1 MNVQKLINVIAKL
14 QVGKDHKNQFGGYS
28 YRNAEDIL
36 AGLKPLMVE
45 YGVLVLI
52 SDNIEMVGD
61 RYYVKATVKVY
72 DTEDGSLLAE
82 NSAYAREADMK
93 KGMDE
98 AQITGSASSYARKYA
113 LAGMFNLSPAADPDE
128 LEPAKEE
135 ITPTETRKFPP
146 TETRKFPPTETRQ
159 FPIEKVV
166 EVLARHN
173 IDAGDFARLVC
184 NAPSIAEVSP
194 KVADAI
200 VMDTERAVNKY
211 MALDQARPQGA

>member
-82 NSAYAREADMK
+82 NSAYARETAMK

-128 LEPAKEE
+128 LEPAKEDRK
-135 ITPTETRKFPP
+135 PTVERK
-146 TETRKFPPTETRQ
+146 

>member
-82 NSAYAREADMK
+82 NSAYAREAAMK

-128 LEPAKEE
+128 LEQGEEDRKPAAE
-135 ITPTETRKFPP
+135 RK
-146 TETRKFPPTETRQ
+146 

>member
-82 NSAYAREADMK
+82 NSAYAREAAMK

-135 ITPTETRKFPP
+135 ITLTETRKFPP
-146 TETRKFPPTETRQ
+146 TETRK

>member
-1 MNVQKLINVIAKL
+1 MGNMTKMANVIAKL
-14 QVGKDHKNQFGGYS
+14 QVAKSHQNKFGGYN

-45 YGVLVLI
+45 YGIVVLI
-52 SDNIEMVGD
+52 GDTIEMVGD

-72 DTEDGSLLAE
+72 DNNDGSLLAE
-82 NSAYAREADMK
+82 NSAYAREAAMK

-128 LEPAKEE
+128 IEPAEE
-135 ITPTETRKFPP
+135 ERNPTETRHFPP
-146 TETRKFPPTETRQ
+146 VVERK

-184 NAPSIAEVSP
+184 KAPSIAEVSP

>member
-1 MNVQKLINVIAKL
+1 MNMMKMVNVIAKL
-14 QVGKDHKNQFGGYS
+14 QVAKNHQNKFGGYN

-45 YGVLVLI
+45 YGIVVLI
-52 SDNIEMVGD
+52 GDTIEMVGD

-82 NSAYAREADMK
+82 NAAYAREAAMK

-128 LEPAKEE
+128 LDELVKEE
-135 ITPTETRKFPP
+135 KKEYKKPVEARK
-146 TETRKFPPTETRQ
+146 

-184 NAPSIAEVSP
+184 NAPNIAEVPP

-211 MALDQARPQGA
+211 FALDQARPQGA

>member
-52 SDNIEMVGD
+52 SDSIEMVGD

-82 NSAYAREADMK
+82 NSAYARETAMK

-128 LEPAKEE
+128 LEPVKEDRK
-135 ITPTETRKFPP
+135 PTVERK
-146 TETRKFPPTETRQ
+146 

>member
-1 MNVQKLINVIAKL
+1 MNMMKMVNVIAKL
-14 QVGKDHKNQFGGYS
+14 QVAKNHQNKFGGYN

-45 YGVLVLI
+45 YGIVVLI
-52 SDNIEMVGD
+52 GDTIEMVGD

-82 NSAYAREADMK
+82 NAAYAREAAMK

-128 LEPAKEE
+128 LDEPVKEE
-135 ITPTETRKFPP
+135 KKEYKKPVEARK
-146 TETRKFPPTETRQ
+146 

-184 NAPSIAEVSP
+184 NAPNIAEVPP

>member
-36 AGLKPLMVE
+36 AWLKPLMVE

-52 SDNIEMVGD
+52 SDNIEMVGE

-82 NSAYAREADMK
+82 NSAYAREAAMK

-128 LEPAKEE
+128 LEQGEEDRKPAVE
-135 ITPTETRKFPP
+135 RK
-146 TETRKFPPTETRQ
+146 

-184 NAPSIAEVSP
+184 NAPNIADVSP

>member
-1 MNVQKLINVIAKL
+1 MGNMTKMVNVIAKL
-14 QVGKDHKNQFGGYS
+14 QVAKSHQNKFGGYN

-45 YGVLVLI
+45 YGIAVLI
-52 SDNIEMVGD
+52 GDTIEMVGD

-82 NSAYAREADMK
+82 NSAYAREAAMK

-128 LEPAKEE
+128 LEQGEEDRKPAVE
-135 ITPTETRKFPP
+135 RK
-146 TETRKFPPTETRQ
+146 

-184 NAPSIAEVSP
+184 NAPNIADVSP

>member
-82 NSAYAREADMK
+82 NSAYARETAMK

-128 LEPAKEE
+128 LEQGEEDRTPAVE
-135 ITPTETRKFPP
+135 RK
-146 TETRKFPPTETRQ
+146 

>member
-1 MNVQKLINVIAKL
+1 MNMMKMVNVIAKL
-14 QVGKDHKNQFGGYS
+14 QVAKNHQNKFGGYN

-45 YGVLVLI
+45 YGIVVLI
-52 SDNIEMVGD
+52 GDTIEMVGD

-82 NSAYAREADMK
+82 NAAYAREAAIK

-128 LEPAKEE
+128 IEPEKAEQN
-135 ITPTETRKFPP
+135 PVVARK
-146 TETRKFPPTETRQ
+146 

-184 NAPSIAEVSP
+184 NAPNIAEVPP

-211 MALDQARPQGA
+211 FALDQARPQGA

>member
-82 NSAYAREADMK
+82 NSAYAREAAMK

-128 LEPAKEE
+128 LEQGEEDRKPAVE
-135 ITPTETRKFPP
+135 RK
-146 TETRKFPPTETRQ
+146 

-184 NAPSIAEVSP
+184 NAPSIAAVSP
-194 KVADAI
+194 KVTDAI

>member
-52 SDNIEMVGD
+52 SDTIEMVGD

-82 NSAYAREADMK
+82 NSAYARETVMK

-128 LEPAKEE
+128 LEPVKEE
-135 ITPTETRKFPP
+135 RKPAETRQLPP
-146 TETRKFPPTETRQ
+146 TETRK

>member
-82 NSAYAREADMK
+82 NSAYAREAAMK

-128 LEPAKEE
+128 LEQGEEDRKPAVG
-135 ITPTETRKFPP
+135 RK
-146 TETRKFPPTETRQ
+146 

>member
-1 MNVQKLINVIAKL
+1 
-14 QVGKDHKNQFGGYS
+14 
-28 YRNAEDIL
+28 
-36 AGLKPLMVE
+36 MVE

-72 DTEDGSLLAE
+72 DTEDRSLLAE
-82 NSAYAREADMK
+82 NSAYAREAAMK
-93 KGMDE
+93 GGMDE

-128 LEPAKEE
+128 LEQGEEDRKPAAE
-135 ITPTETRKFPP
+135 RKF
-146 TETRKFPPTETRQ
+146 Q
-159 FPIEKVV
+159 IEKVV

>member
-82 NSAYAREADMK
+82 NSAYAREAAMK

-128 LEPAKEE
+128 LEQGEE
-135 ITPTETRKFPP
+135 DRKPTAERK
-146 TETRKFPPTETRQ
+146 

>member
-82 NSAYAREADMK
+82 NSAYARETAMK

-128 LEPAKEE
+128 LEPVKEE
-135 ITPTETRKFPP
+135 RNPTETRQFPP
-146 TETRKFPPTETRQ
+146 TETRK

-184 NAPSIAEVSP
+184 NAPNIADVSP

-211 MALDQARPQGA
+211 LALDQARPQGA

>member
-52 SDNIEMVGD
+52 SDTIEMVGD

-82 NSAYAREADMK
+82 NSAYARETAMK

-128 LEPAKEE
+128 LEPVKEE
-135 ITPTETRKFPP
+135 RKPAETRQLPPAETRK
-146 TETRKFPPTETRQ
+146 

-184 NAPSIAEVSP
+184 NVPSIADVSP

>member
-45 YGVLVLI
+45 YGIVVLI
-52 SDNIEMVGD
+52 GDTIEMVGD

-82 NSAYAREADMK
+82 NSAYAREAAMK

-128 LEPAKEE
+128 LEQGEEDRKPAVE
-135 ITPTETRKFPP
+135 RK
-146 TETRKFPPTETRQ
+146 

-184 NAPSIAEVSP
+184 NAPNIADVSP

>member
-1 MNVQKLINVIAKL
+1 MNMMKMVNVIAKL
-14 QVGKDHKNQFGGYS
+14 QVAKNHQNKFGGYN

-45 YGVLVLI
+45 YGIVVLI
-52 SDNIEMVGD
+52 GDSIEMVGD

-82 NSAYAREADMK
+82 NAAYAREAAMK

-128 LEPAKEE
+128 LDEPVKEE
-135 ITPTETRKFPP
+135 KKEYKKPIEARK
-146 TETRKFPPTETRQ
+146 

-184 NAPSIAEVSP
+184 NAPNIAEVPP

-211 MALDQARPQGA
+211 LALDQARPQGA

>member
-1 MNVQKLINVIAKL
+1 MNMMKMVNVIAKL
-14 QVGKDHKNQFGGYS
+14 QVAKNHKNKFGGYN

-45 YGVLVLI
+45 YGIVVLI
-52 SDNIEMVGD
+52 GDTIEMVGD

-82 NSAYAREADMK
+82 NAAYAREAAMK

-128 LEPAKEE
+128 LDEPVKEE
-135 ITPTETRKFPP
+135 KKEYKKPVEARK
-146 TETRKFPPTETRQ
+146 

-184 NAPSIAEVSP
+184 NAPNIAEVPP

-211 MALDQARPQGA
+211 FALDQARPQGA

>member
-1 MNVQKLINVIAKL
+1 MNVQKLINVIGKL

-82 NSAYAREADMK
+82 NSAYARETAMK

-135 ITPTETRKFPP
+135 RTPTETRQFPP
-146 TETRKFPPTETRQ
+146 TETRK

-184 NAPSIAEVSP
+184 NKQSIADVSP
-194 KVADAI
+194 NVADAI

>member
-1 MNVQKLINVIAKL
+1 MGNMLKMVNIISKL
-14 QVGKDHKNQFGGYS
+14 QVAKNHQNKFGGYN

-45 YGVLVLI
+45 HGIAVLI
-52 SDNIEMVGD
+52 GDTIEMVGD

-72 DTEDGSLLAE
+72 DTNDGSLLAE
-82 NSAYAREADMK
+82 NAAYAREAAMK

-128 LEPAKEE
+128 LEQGEEDRKPAVE
-135 ITPTETRKFPP
+135 RK
-146 TETRKFPPTETRQ
+146 

-184 NAPSIAEVSP
+184 KAPSIAEVPP

>member
-82 NSAYAREADMK
+82 NSAYARETAMK

-98 AQITGSASSYARKYA
+98 AQITGSASSYASK
-113 LAGMFNLSPAADPDE
+113 
-128 LEPAKEE
+128 
-135 ITPTETRKFPP
+135 
-146 TETRKFPPTETRQ
+146 
-159 FPIEKVV
+159 
-166 EVLARHN
+166 
-173 IDAGDFARLVC
+173 
-184 NAPSIAEVSP
+184 
-194 KVADAI
+194 
-200 VMDTERAVNKY
+200 
-211 MALDQARPQGA
+211 

>member
-1 MNVQKLINVIAKL
+1 MNMMKMVNVIAKL
-14 QVGKDHKNQFGGYS
+14 QVAKNHQNKFGGYN

-45 YGVLVLI
+45 YGIAVLI
-52 SDNIEMVGD
+52 GDTIEMVGD

-82 NSAYAREADMK
+82 NSAYAREAAMK

-128 LEPAKEE
+128 LEPVKEE
-135 ITPTETRKFPP
+135 RKPTETRQFPP
-146 TETRKFPPTETRQ
+146 TETRQFPPTETRQ

>member
-82 NSAYAREADMK
+82 NAAYARETAMK

-135 ITPTETRKFPP
+135 RKPTVGRK
-146 TETRKFPPTETRQ
+146 

-184 NAPSIAEVSP
+184 NAPSIAEVPP

>member
-82 NSAYAREADMK
+82 NSAYARETAMK

-128 LEPAKEE
+128 LEPVKEDRK
-135 ITPTETRKFPP
+135 PTVERK
-146 TETRKFPPTETRQ
+146 

>member
-52 SDNIEMVGD
+52 SDTIEMVGD
-61 RYYVKATVKVY
+61 RYYVKATVRAY
-72 DTEDGSLLAE
+72 DNEDGSLLAE
-82 NSAYAREADMK
+82 NAAYAREAAMK

-128 LEPAKEE
+128 LEPVKEE
-135 ITPTETRKFPP
+135 RKPA
-146 TETRKFPPTETRQ
+146 ETRQ
-159 FPIEKVV
+159 FPTAVTRKFPIEKVV

-184 NAPSIAEVSP
+184 NAPSIADVP
-194 KVADAI
+194 PNVADAI

>member
-52 SDNIEMVGD
+52 SDTIEMVGD
-61 RYYVKATVKVY
+61 RYYVKATVRAY
-72 DTEDGSLLAE
+72 DNEDGSLLAE
-82 NSAYAREADMK
+82 NAAYAREAAMK

-128 LEPAKEE
+128 LEQGEEDRKPAVE
-135 ITPTETRKFPP
+135 RK
-146 TETRKFPPTETRQ
+146 

>member
-52 SDNIEMVGD
+52 SDTIEMVGD

-82 NSAYAREADMK
+82 NSAYAREAAMK

-128 LEPAKEE
+128 LEQGEEDRKPAVE
-135 ITPTETRKFPP
+135 RK
-146 TETRKFPPTETRQ
+146 

-173 IDAGDFARLVC
+173 INAGDFARLVC
-184 NAPSIAEVSP
+184 NAPNIADVSP

>member
-1 MNVQKLINVIAKL
+1 MNIQKLINVIAKL

-45 YGVLVLI
+45 YGVLALI

-82 NSAYAREADMK
+82 NSAYAREAAMK

-128 LEPAKEE
+128 LEQGEEDRKPAVE
-135 ITPTETRKFPP
+135 RK
-146 TETRKFPPTETRQ
+146 

>member
-45 YGVLVLI
+45 YGIVVLI
-52 SDNIEMVGD
+52 GDTIEMVGD

-82 NSAYAREADMK
+82 NSAYAREAAMK

-128 LEPAKEE
+128 LDEPVKEE
-135 ITPTETRKFPP
+135 KKEYKKPVEARK
-146 TETRKFPPTETRQ
+146 

-184 NAPSIAEVSP
+184 NAPNIAEVPP

-211 MALDQARPQGA
+211 FALDQARPQGA

>member
-82 NSAYAREADMK
+82 NSAYAREAAMK

-128 LEPAKEE
+128 LEQGEEDRKPAVE
-135 ITPTETRKFPP
+135 RK
-146 TETRKFPPTETRQ
+146 
-159 FPIEKVV
+159 FPIEKIV

>member
-45 YGVLVLI
+45 YGIVVLI
-52 SDNIEMVGD
+52 GDTIEMVGD

-82 NSAYAREADMK
+82 NSAYAREAAMK

-128 LEPAKEE
+128 LEQGKEE
-135 ITPTETRKFPP
+135 RKPTETRK
-146 TETRKFPPTETRQ
+146 

-184 NAPSIAEVSP
+184 NAPNIAEVSP

>member
-82 NSAYAREADMK
+82 NSAYAREAAMK

-146 TETRKFPPTETRQ
+146 TETRK

>member
-52 SDNIEMVGD
+52 SDTIEMVGD
-61 RYYVKATVKVY
+61 RYYVKATVRAY
-72 DTEDGSLLAE
+72 DNEDGSLLAE
-82 NSAYAREADMK
+82 NAAYAREAAMK
-93 KGMDE
+93 KDMDE

-128 LEPAKEE
+128 LEPVKEE
-135 ITPTETRKFPP
+135 RKPA
-146 TETRKFPPTETRQ
+146 ETRQ
-159 FPIEKVV
+159 FPTAVTRKFPIEKVV

-184 NAPSIAEVSP
+184 NAPSIADVP
-194 KVADAI
+194 PNVADAI

>member
-82 NSAYAREADMK
+82 NSAYAREAAMK

-128 LEPAKEE
+128 LEQGEEDRKPAVE
-135 ITPTETRKFPP
+135 RK
-146 TETRKFPPTETRQ
+146 

-211 MALDQARPQGA
+211 FALDQARPQGA

>member
-82 NSAYAREADMK
+82 NSAYAREAAMK

-128 LEPAKEE
+128 LEQGEEDRKPAVE
-135 ITPTETRKFPP
+135 RK
-146 TETRKFPPTETRQ
+146 

-184 NAPSIAEVSP
+184 NAPNIAEVSP

-211 MALDQARPQGA
+211 LALDQARPQGA